1 VGCFGGYIRVRRH
14 VAGAAQTAFVNSYG
28 KIGPVDRYSDNFP
41 RSILLDHGFDEA
53 PSPASVAGAFFL
65 NFASVAGSLPGVL
78 VENWSPL
85 LSPG

>member
-1 VGCFGGYIRVRRH
+1 MGFVIFECAGI
-14 VAGAAQTAFVNSYG
+14 AGAAQTHLGTGYG
-28 KIGPVDRYSDNFP
+28 KIGPVDRYSDNLP
-41 RSILLDHGFDEA
+41 RGVPLDHGFDEV